1 MKILTIIVPIYNEEE
16 NIVRLSNTL
25 EEYIKT
31 ASVSSCVLMVDDG
44 SNDNSLEA
52 IQRVCSTKEGFDY
65 ISFQENRGLSMAIKA
80 GFDTV
85 KTPFVGYIDAD
96 LQTTPMDFDKL
107 LPFREEFALVTGIR
121 QDRKDS
127 FVKNTSSKI
136 ANGFRRMM
144 VHDGIEDTGCPLKIF
159 RTDIARQLPFF
170 KGYHRFFPALV
181 QMFEQDVKQVP
192 VRHFAREAGEA
203 KFGLRNRLIAP
214 FLDCFGVRW
223 LQKRHRNYK
232 LK

>member
-1 MKILTIIVPIYNEEE
+1 MKKLTIIVPIYNEEE

-44 SNDNSLEA
+44 SNDKSLEA

>member
-44 SNDNSLEA
+44 SNDKSLEA